1 MCTVSWLHTEDGYQL
16 FCNRDEKKT
25 RRPALP
31 PRVDS
36 REGVRFLAPADGDF
50 GGTWIAV
57 NEFGI
62 SVCLLNGKSSKPAAN
77 RLSRGLLPLKL
88 IPSRSAREALDRF
101 NTIDLAAFAPF
112 TLAILGPRTRAAIA
126 EWRVTG
132 QIDLCEEHD
141 GLPLTSSS
149 FEPDRVRALRAR
161 EYARAR
167 GSLLEFHRSHAN
179 GPSAYSTCM
188 HRPDAETVS
197 FSRLRVTPSE
207 ANFWYSP
214 GAPCREL
221 PAMKRTLP
229 LSR

>member
-31 PRVDS
+31 PRVSS
-36 REGVRFLAPADGDF
+36 REGVRFLAPVDGDF

-57 NEFGI
+57 NEFGV

-77 RLSRGLLPLKL
+77 RPSRGLLPLEL
-88 IPSRSAREALDRF
+88 TPARSAREALDRLKKMDMA
-101 NTIDLAAFAPF
+101 TFAPF
-112 TLAILGPRTRAAIA
+112 TLAILDRCSRGNIA
-126 EWRVTG
+126 EWHGTG
-132 QIDLCEEHD
+132 DLKVREED
-141 GLPLTSSS
+141 SGLPLTSSS
-149 FEPDRVRALRAR
+149 FDPDRVRALRAR
-161 EYARAR
+161 EFARAR
-167 GSLLEFHRSHAN
+167 GSLLEFHKSHAN

-197 FSRLRVTPSE
+197 FSRLCVTPFE
-207 ANFWYSP
+207 ASISHSP
-214 GAPCREL
+214 GSPCREL
-221 PAMKRTLP
+221 PATMRTLP